1 MREAGSGSGSR
12 GSHHGAGSHRIA
24 SELGTSYIGNPH
36 EVPNLLAYLLLPP
49 YYLTPEPL
57 SVCLTSLLPGREL
70 NTYLGPP
77 ILPKLPT
84 YIYLSIHLP
93 PPGCCLCPSCLSF
106 CHSISERLPK
116 SRGAG
121 ALCVCILFRFLA
133 GLGWAV
139 VVPRPCCGFERCSSF
154 SSFFFSYGMW

>member
-93 PPGCCLCPSCLSF
+93 PPGCLLSLSLFGLSF

-121 ALCVCILFRFLA
+121 ALCVLHPFFF
-133 GLGWAV
+133 GFWLGWAGLLLFL
-139 VVPRPCCGFERCSSF
+139 PFLWF
-154 SSFFFSYGMW
+154 